1 MRSSRRWPSITSPTH
16 ARRTCSR
23 ACARGSRRAGSS
35 STPSRSPARRRGS
48 KRCTASAM
56 SARRVRSARPMR
68 SGRSRSKPRSTTAA
82 QLSSSTSNGSVRQAS
97 RMPTASSRTT
107 GSPSSSRAPEIPP
120 ALRALGEAGWAL
132 ARRAPWGRIGRAP
145 AAPVFDFIDYEPPIE
160 PLDRTVVQR
169 VARRLDELHPEPIAV
184 RAAAQTHRGTADGE
198 PVAVRILRPGLERA
212 VRNDLALLDA
222 LAIPLA
228 AALPRADGGALL
240 RSVRE
245 QVLDDLDFEHEA
257 SMHRRVARVLRDVD
271 GLVVPRVH
279 TDSCTEDVFVADLLD
294 GRTLADGARPKDP
307 VAAARVLVTAHAT
320 AARAGLV
327 LLDPRPGHVVF
338 LADGRIGLLGIGQAR
353 PVDRERAG
361 RALDALTALRD

>member
-1 MRSSRRWPSITSPTH
+1 
-16 ARRTCSR
+16 
-23 ACARGSRRAGSS
+23 
-35 STPSRSPARRRGS
+35 
-48 KRCTASAM
+48 
-56 SARRVRSARPMR
+56 
-68 SGRSRSKPRSTTAA
+68 
-82 QLSSSTSNGSVRQAS
+82 
-97 RMPTASSRTT
+97 MPTASSRTT
-107 GSPSSSRAPEIPP
+107 GSPSSSRAPEVPP

-132 ARRAPWGRIGRAP
+132 AQRAPSGRIVLARA
-145 AAPVFDFIDYEPPIE
+145 AAVFDFIDYEAPIE
-160 PLDRTVVQR
+160 PLDRTVVRR
-169 VARRLDELHPEPIAV
+169 VARRLDELQPEPIAV

-327 LLDPRPGHVVF
+327 LLDPRPGHVVV

-353 PVDRERAG
+353 PVDRERSG
-361 RALDALTALRD
+361 RALDALTALRDKDEAAFTEATRDVLGQGAYAVAQPALGPLVRGEARLDERAAAALRLIPQADPHPDDLWIARCAAQLAATLGRLDPASS